1 MKETIA
7 LVLGFFVLAGS
18 GRLFY
23 LGYSRVCTRLQRG
36 GAEEEKSAA
45 PIAMVLTGFSL
56 VTIFVLLIMVYT
68 SLVTGIRL
76 SMGSVVLAGLLLLV
90 LNNLLLLLGYRY
102 SRQIDRQNLSDQ
114 LMLQKRQNEV
124 EYYKA
129 LEEQY
134 DSQRVLIHDIRKH
147 LAALRDLAGEQGEAA
162 RYITELERSPALQN
176 RVRFC
181 GSPILDVI
189 LSRYGK
195 LCQESGVGFLVDVRS
210 HSVDHLEQSDVT
222 ALFGNLLENAVEAA
236 EGGERPYLELLVD
249 TRPGGALL
257 ISLVNT
263 CVSPPESDGKGGF
276 LTRKPH
282 RERHGIGLR
291 SIAHTVKR
299 HNGTLRQY
307 YEEETGLFH
316 TVVLLRD
323 RAA

>member
-76 SMGSVVLAGLLLLV
+76 SMGSFVLAGLLLLV

-222 ALFGNLLENAVEAA
+222 ALFGNLLDNAIEGCSTVQREGDRFLRIYVGVLREQFYLSVTNSHAASIRKENGRYHSTKAADRGLGLQSIDRLVAKYKGHVNRKNDEAVFATE
-236 EGGERPYLELLVD
+236 
-249 TRPGGALL
+249 
-257 ISLVNT
+257 
-263 CVSPPESDGKGGF
+263 
-276 LTRKPH
+276 
-282 RERHGIGLR
+282 
-291 SIAHTVKR
+291 
-299 HNGTLRQY
+299 
-307 YEEETGLFH
+307 
-316 TVVLLRD
+316 VLLPL
-323 RAA
+323 